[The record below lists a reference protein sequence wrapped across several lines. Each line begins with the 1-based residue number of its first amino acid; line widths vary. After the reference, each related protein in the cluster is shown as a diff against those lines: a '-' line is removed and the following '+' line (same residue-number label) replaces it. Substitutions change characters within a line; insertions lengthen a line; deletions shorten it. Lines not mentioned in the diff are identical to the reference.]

1 MANIS
6 GMRATEGLNKINQDR
21 RVVDMAE
28 KIALLDPNEAP
39 FVTVLKM
46 AKKNTR
52 KVYNPK
58 FNWIEDDLL
67 GYYANTKSSVSAA
80 SKAGDAGAIAV
91 DDNTIIRVGD
101 ILFAP
106 TTGEYMLATGIGSE
120 GAVNVIR
127 GYGDSPC
134 TTTIASGAV
143 ILDIG
148 PAMEEGSSNRGAK
161 STQTVSKHNFT
172 QIFRTPV
179 EITGTLAASKLYGG
193 KDASYQR
200 RKALIEHKRDIA
212 NAMYF
217 GRMHEDATGAKVRRT
232 MGGIFGFMADSDSHA
247 FNNSTAKLTY
257 ANFDS
262 YVARKAFAHGSSDK
276 LMICGGNM
284 ATVVNSWAEKKLVT
298 QVGKDKTFGVSISN
312 LITTY
317 GNLNVMYD
325 PLLDAAGMSDR
336 AMILD
341 MDNVAYAYLDGRDT
355 KLNTNIQAPDVDG
368 ETDEYITE
376 CSLEFKL
383 PKTHFLVTGAYIGE

>member
-1 MANIS
+1 MANVS
-6 GMRATEGLNKINQDR
+6 GMRVTNGLNKINQDR

-28 KIALLDPNEAP
+28 NIALLDPNESP
-39 FVTVLKM
+39 FVTILKM

-58 FNWIEDDLL
+58 FDWLEDDLL
-67 GYYANTKSSVSAA
+67 GYYTYVATAVSSAA
-80 SKAGDAGAIAV
+80 ATSLAV
-91 DDNTIIRVGD
+91 DDGSIFRVGD
-101 ILFAP
+101 ILFVP
-106 TTGEYMLATGIGSE
+106 SVGEYMRVT
-120 GAVNVIR
+120 AVSANTLTVAR
-127 GYGDSPC
+127 GYGGSTAAAAIPLDA
-134 TTTIASGAV
+134 IV
-143 ILDIG
+143 LDIG
-148 PAMEEGSSNRGAK
+148 PAMEEGSANRGAK
-161 STQTVSKHNFT
+161 STQTVTKHNYT

-179 EITGTLAASKLYGG
+179 EISGTLAASKLYGG
-193 KDASYQR
+193 KEASYQR

-217 GRMHEDATGAKVRRT
+217 GRRYEDATGAKVRRT
-232 MGGIFGFMADSDSHA
+232 MGGIFGFMADSESHA
-247 FNNSTAKLTY
+247 FSANGTTLTY

-298 QVGKDKTFGVSISN
+298 QVGKDKTYGVNISN
-312 LITTY
+312 LVTTY

-325 PLLDAAGMSDR
+325 SALDKAGMTDR
-336 AMILD
+336 ALILD
-341 MDNVAYAYLDGRDT
+341 MDNIAYVYLDGRDT

-383 PKTHFLVTGAYIGE
+383 PKTHFLVTGAYIPA

>member
-6 GMRATEGLNKINQDR
+6 GMRVTKSNTNGINQDR

-28 KIALLDPNEAP
+28 NIALLDPNESP
-39 FVTVLKM
+39 FVTILKM

-52 KVYNPK
+52 KVYSPK
-58 FNWIEDDLL
+58 FDWLEDDLL
-67 GYYANTKSSVSAA
+67 GYYTYVATAIASADTT
-80 SKAGDAGAIAV
+80 SLAV
-91 DDNTIIRVGD
+91 DDGSIVRVGD
-101 ILFAP
+101 ILFVP
-106 TTGEYMLATGIGSE
+106 SVGEYMRVT
-120 GAVNVIR
+120 AVSTNTLTVTR
-127 GYGDSPC
+127 GYGGSTKATAIPLDA
-134 TTTIASGAV
+134 IV
-143 ILDIG
+143 LDIG
-148 PAMEEGSSNRGAK
+148 PAMEEGSTNRGAK
-161 STQTVSKHNFT
+161 STQTVTKHNFT

-179 EITGTLAASKLYGG
+179 EISNTLAASKLHGG
-193 KDASYQR
+193 KEASYQR

-217 GRMHEDATGAKVRRT
+217 GRMHEDYSGAKVRRT
-232 MGGIFGFMADSDSHA
+232 MGGIFGFMADSESQA
-247 FNNSTAKLTY
+247 FSSAGGTTLTY

-262 YVARKAFAHGSSDK
+262 YVARRAFAHGSSDK

-298 QVGKDKTFGVSISN
+298 QVGKDKTYGVNISN
-312 LITTY
+312 LVTTY

-325 PLLDAAGMSDR
+325 SALDKAGMTDR
-336 AMILD
+336 ALILD
-341 MDNVAYAYLDGRDT
+341 MDNIAYAYLDGRDT

-383 PKTHFLVTGAYIGE
+383 PKTHFLVTGAYIPAE

>member
-6 GMRATEGLNKINQDR
+6 GMRATDGVNGINQER

-67 GYYANTKSSVSAA
+67 GYYTNCAGGATSS
-80 SKAGDAGAIAV
+80 AIDINV
-91 DDNTIIRVGD
+91 DDSSIMRAGD
-101 ILFAP
+101 ILFVT
-106 TTGEYMLATGIGSE
+106 TTGEYLRVTGVAEGKITVARSYGGSTAAAIG
-120 GAVNVIR
+120 
-127 GYGDSPC
+127 DD
-134 TTTIASGAV
+134 AV
-143 ILDIG
+143 ILNIG
-148 PAMEEGSSNRGAK
+148 PAMEEGSTNRGAK

-247 FNNSTAKLTY
+247 FNNSTSKLTY

-317 GNLNVMYD
+317 GSLNVMYD

-383 PKTHFLVTGAYIGE
+383 PKTHFLVTGAYISAE

>member
-6 GMRATEGLNKINQDR
+6 GMRVTKSNTNGINQDR

-28 KIALLDPNEAP
+28 EIALLDPNESP
-39 FVTVLKM
+39 FVTILKM

-58 FNWIEDDLL
+58 FDWLEDDLL
-67 GYYANTKSSVSAA
+67 GYYAHTTDSVATG
-80 SKAGDAGAIAV
+80 AGSIPV
-91 DDNTIIRVGD
+91 DDSSIMRVGD
-101 ILFAP
+101 ILFVP
-106 TTGEYMLATGIGSE
+106 STGEYMRVTAVSTGSVSVSR
-120 GAVNVIR
+120 A
-127 GYGDSPC
+127 YGKKENENF
-134 TTTIASGAV
+134 TTIGNGEIV
-143 ILDIG
+143 LNIG

-179 EITGTLAASKLYGG
+179 EISGTLAASKLYGG
-193 KDASYQR
+193 KEASLQR

-217 GRMHEDATGAKVRRT
+217 GRMNEDYSGAKVRRT

-247 FNNSTAKLTY
+247 FNNSTSKLTY

-284 ATVVNSWAEKKLVT
+284 ATVVNGWAAKQLVT
-298 QVGKDKTFGVSISN
+298 QVGRDKTYGVSISN
-312 LITTY
+312 LVTTY
-317 GNLNVMYD
+317 GNLKVMYD
-325 PLLDAAGMSDR
+325 SALDKAGMADR
-336 AMILD
+336 ALILD

-383 PKTHFLVTGAYIGE
+383 PKTHFLVTGAYVSAE

>member
-28 KIALLDPNEAP
+28 KIALLDPNESP
-39 FVTVLKM
+39 FVTILKM
-46 AKKNTR
+46 AKKNIR
-52 KVYNPK
+52 KVHNPK
-58 FNWIEDDLL
+58 FDWLEDDLL
-67 GYYANTKSSVSAA
+67 GYYTYSNGGATNSATTV
-80 SKAGDAGAIAV
+80 AV
-91 DDNTIIRVGD
+91 DDGSIMRVGD
-101 ILFAP
+101 ILFVP
-106 TTGEYMLATGIGSE
+106 TTGEYMRVT
-120 GAVNVIR
+120 AVSANSLTVAR
-127 GYGDSPC
+127 GYGGSSP
-134 TTTIASGAV
+134 AAV
-143 ILDIG
+143 ADDAIILNIG
-148 PAMEEGSSNRGAK
+148 PAMEEGSTNRGAK
-161 STQTVSKHNFT
+161 STQTITKHNFT

-179 EITGTLAASKLYGG
+179 EITSTLAASKLYGG

-247 FNNSTAKLTY
+247 FSEAGTKLTY

-298 QVGKDKTFGVSISN
+298 QVGKDKTYGVNISN
-312 LITTY
+312 LVTTY

-325 PLLDAAGMSDR
+325 SALDKAGMTDR
-336 AMILD
+336 ALILD
-341 MDNVAYAYLDGRDT
+341 MDNIAYAYLDGRDT

-368 ETDEYITE
+368 EIDEYITE

-383 PKTHFLVTGAYIGE
+383 PKTHFLVTGAYIPAE